1 MAQKR
6 HLLTDIAL
14 KGLAISPS
22 QVCGAIRIVPLLRSQ
37 VRGDLRLFKRSY
49 QDDLTVV
56 DVGNANYLSY
66 VPHGLVMSW
75 SDNGEPVAAYGGQFQ
90 KRDGKALHGS
100 CGSVKLMHRMAKREQ
115 GNQLRF
121 LPLHLAME
129 GFLSL
134 YFKGPEIAWQEYS
147 RYAKSHGLGSR
158 WEWSVSGRAIAG
170 LEDAIRMFEIHEGQ
184 VGVLLFVAGVLA
196 SAFVV
201 PTPEDYRVL
210 HRSLLEDF
218 YSELIFQYACIY
230 DGPSPMSCAIDDQ
243 SIKTLADLRRSV
255 TQMRTDWA
263 EFQGFMAE
271 GLLGRALT
279 SGIVYTTNSF
289 FLQRFITDLDP
300 HAENYIGEA
309 IVRENG
315 ELEYLKTYC
324 LSASQ
329 TKRVYLLSQLAE
341 YNWNLAATAAAL
353 NTTLDELVKRLEK
366 AGFGYLIN
374 QQVREQVTK
383 RMKS

>member
-6 HLLTDIAL
+6 HLLADIPL
-14 KGLAISPS
+14 KGLAIAPS

-49 QDDLTVV
+49 QEDLTVV
-56 DVGNANYLSY
+56 DVGNASYLSY

-75 SDNGEPVAAYGGQFQ
+75 SDDGDPLVAYGGQFQ
-90 KRDGKALHGS
+90 KRDGKVLHGN

-134 YFKGPEIAWQEYS
+134 FFKGPSIAWQEYS
-147 RYAKSHGLGSR
+147 RYVKSHGLGSR
-158 WEWSVSGRAIAG
+158 WEWSVSGRGIAG
-170 LEDAIRMFEIHEGQ
+170 LEDAIRVFEIHEEQ
-184 VGVLLFVAGVLA
+184 VGVLLFVADALA

-201 PTPEDYRVL
+201 PTPGDYRVL
-210 HRSLLEDF
+210 HRSLLKDF
-218 YSELIFQYACIY
+218 YGESIFQYACIY
-230 DGPSPMSCAIDDQ
+230 DTVAPMSCSIDDR
-243 SIKTLADLRRSV
+243 SVETLADLRQEV
-255 TQMRTDWA
+255 LQMRSDWSQ
-263 EFQGFMAE
+263 FQGFMAE
-271 GLLGRALT
+271 GLLGRRLK
-279 SGIVYTTNSF
+279 SQMVYATNSF
-289 FLQRFITDLDP
+289 FLQRFVTDLNP

-341 YNWNLAATAAAL
+341 HNWNLAATAAAL
-353 NTTLDELVKRLEK
+353 NNTLDELVKRLEK
-366 AGFGYLIN
+366 VGVGYLIDR
-374 QQVREQVTK
+374 QVREQAAK

>member
-14 KGLAISPS
+14 KGLAIAPS

-49 QDDLTVV
+49 QEDLTVV
-56 DVGNANYLSY
+56 DVGDASYLSY

-75 SDNGEPVAAYGGQFQ
+75 SDDGAPVAAYGGQFQ

-134 YFKGPEIAWQEYS
+134 YFKGPDIAWQEYS
-147 RYAKSHGLGSR
+147 RYVKSHGLGSR
-158 WEWSVSGRAIAG
+158 WEWSVSGRGIAG
-170 LEDAIRMFEIHEGQ
+170 LEDAIRVFEIHEGQ
-184 VGVLLFVAGVLA
+184 VGVLLFVADALA

-218 YSELIFQYACIY
+218 YGELIYQYACIY
-230 DGPSPMSCAIDDQ
+230 DTASPMSCSIDDQ
-243 SIKTLADLRRSV
+243 SVNNLADLRRGV
-255 TQMRTDWA
+255 MQMRTDWA
-263 EFQGFMAE
+263 QFHGFMAE
-271 GLLGRALT
+271 GLLGRVLK
-279 SGIVYTTNSF
+279 SQMVYATNSF

-309 IVRENG
+309 IVRETG

-329 TKRVYLLSQLAE
+329 TKRVYLLSQLAAHD
-341 YNWNLAATAAAL
+341 WNMAATATAL
-353 NTTLDELVKRLEK
+353 NNTLDELVKRLEK
-366 AGFGYLIN
+366 VGFGYLIN

-383 RMKS
+383 RMRS

>member
-6 HLLTDIAL
+6 HLLADIAL
-14 KGLAISPS
+14 KGLAIAPS

-49 QDDLTVV
+49 QEDLTVV
-56 DVGNANYLSY
+56 DVGDASYLSY

-75 SDNGEPVAAYGGQFQ
+75 SDDGAPVAAYGGQFQ

-147 RYAKSHGLGSR
+147 RDVKSHGLGSR
-158 WEWSVSGRAIAG
+158 GEWSVSGRAVAG
-170 LEDAIRMFEIHEGQ
+170 LEDAIRVFEIHEGQ
-184 VGVLLFVAGVLA
+184 VGVLLFVADALA

-218 YSELIFQYACIY
+218 YGELICQYAWLY
-230 DGPSPMSCAIDDQ
+230 DTSGPMSCSIDED
-243 SIKTLADLRRSV
+243 SVNDLADLRRGV
-255 TQMRTDWA
+255 MQMRSDWA
-263 EFQGFMAE
+263 QFQGFMAE
-271 GLLGRALT
+271 GLLGRGLK
-279 SGIVYTTNSF
+279 SQMVYATNAF
-289 FLQRFITDLDP
+289 FLQRFMTDLDP
-300 HAENYIGEA
+300 QAENYIGEA

-315 ELEYLKTYC
+315 ELEYLKTYR

-329 TKRVYLLSQLAE
+329 TKRVYLLSQLAAHE
-341 YNWNLAATAAAL
+341 WNLAETAATL
-353 NTTLDELVKRLEK
+353 NNTLDELVKRLEK

-383 RMKS
+383 RMRS